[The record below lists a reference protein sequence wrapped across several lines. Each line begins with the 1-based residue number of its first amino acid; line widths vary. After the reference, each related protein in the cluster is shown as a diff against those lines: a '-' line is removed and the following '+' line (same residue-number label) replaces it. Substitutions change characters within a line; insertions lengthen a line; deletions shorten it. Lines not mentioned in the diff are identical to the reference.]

1 MVKLL
6 KFFIDENI
14 VTDLKSF
21 GINLSR
27 DVINAI
33 SAEGIDI
40 QNSNIQVLDINRWQD
55 AKNKIVLVAD
65 DTNKVIAIY
74 NKDRFIY
81 NPNRIKVSDLSEYF
95 CYEVIALQ
103 GDITDKRKQ
112 RTDSRKGLVD
122 LKSDD
127 ISTYNKP
134 PKSIRYALNADY
146 DVSVNRDYYTTLL
159 YQNKLDKY
167 ASQLDSAY
175 DTIEGLISFRRRE
188 RTTGKKG
195 VYTNWIKKLATNIE
209 NAENQIRGLDKNFNA
224 DITKLTKTLKTL
236 ANTVKDAEHFMEVE
250 KSVVGKTKKRDSIKP
265 TRW

>member
-1 MVKLL
+1 ML

-21 GINLSR
+21 GINISR
-27 DVINAI
+27 DIISSI
-33 SAEGIDI
+33 SAEGIDV
-40 QNSNIQVLDINRWQD
+40 QNSHIQVLNVGKWQD
-55 AKNKIVLVAD
+55 AKNKIILVAND
-65 DTNKVIAIY
+65 SNDVIAIY

-81 NPNRIKVSDLSEYF
+81 NPEKIKVSDLTDYF
-95 CYEVIALQ
+95 CYEVISSQ
-103 GDITDKRKQ
+103 DDIEGKRKG
-112 RTDSRKGLVD
+112 RADSRKGLVD

-127 ISTYNKP
+127 ISSYNKP
-134 PKSIRYALNADY
+134 PKSIRYALSGDY

-159 YQNKLDKY
+159 HQNKLSQY

-236 ANTVKDAEHFMEVE
+236 SNTVKDAEHFMEVE
-250 KSVVGKTKKRDSIKP
+250 KSVVGKTKKREPVKP